1 MVDKNLF
8 LYDLAVVTIM
18 KNNAPYVKEWLD
30 YHLLAGVDHFY
41 IYDNESTDNYDEII
55 KPYVDS
61 GIVTTM
67 KTPVWS
73 MGIPAYTESIKNF
86 KFECRYMAFIDQDEF
101 IFPKSKSTIT
111 EIADEVLSLNPNA
124 AALGV
129 NWILYG
135 SNNLEKAD
143 YNVGVLD
150 RFTARDVNVNKH
162 IKTISNPRMVN
173 FFPNPHYAIYFD
185 GKFSVNENGK
195 PFAGP
200 FNDELTADKICV
212 NHYYTKSKEEYEKKI
227 EAGMNAG
234 WNRDMNLFQSHD
246 KNDIL
251 FKSLDRNEVSDDSIV
266 KYQKARRDAF
276 LPQGGGY

>member
-1 MVDKNLF
+1 
-8 LYDLAVVTIM
+8 M

-86 KFECRYMAFIDQDEF
+86 KFESRYIAFIDQDEF
-101 IFPKSKSTIT
+101 LFPKSKSTIT
-111 EIADEVLSLNPNA
+111 EVVDEVLSPNPNA
-124 AALGV
+124 AALCA

-143 YNVGVLD
+143 YSIGVLD

-162 IKTISNPRMVN
+162 IKTIANPRMVN

-246 KNDIL
+246 KNDIQ
-251 FKSLDRNEVSDDSIV
+251 DDSIV